1 MDCSPPRFSVSQLS
15 ASNRSGLCISNSAP
29 RPGFK
34 GQQTSAEDPK
44 YRNLSR
50 GKRSRPETPR
60 GRSEDHRRRPPPS
73 TRKPQPRPA
82 PPQWARAV
90 PWRAGSD
97 FRGTTGTLGRESLGF
112 VGDRA
117 MRSSGIAAPDRG
129 FGAAPSKL
137 KPLNAAV
144 ALALSPFISP
154 VAASPEN
161 SFGPGS
167 LGPVP
172 VKIAL
177 RQAPAPTF
185 CLRSV

>member
-1 MDCSPPRFSVSQLS
+1 
-15 ASNRSGLCISNSAP
+15 
-29 RPGFK
+29 
-34 GQQTSAEDPK
+34 
-44 YRNLSR
+44 
-50 GKRSRPETPR
+50 
-60 GRSEDHRRRPPPS
+60 
-73 TRKPQPRPA
+73 
-82 PPQWARAV
+82 
-90 PWRAGSD
+90 
-97 FRGTTGTLGRESLGF
+97 
-112 VGDRA
+112 